1 MKNILYITYDGLLDP
16 VGRSQVLP
24 YLRGLSR
31 KGFNISVISFEK
43 KERIKTEKD
52 LNGLRAALERDKI
65 LWKPL
70 RYHRFPAL
78 PATVFDIFAG
88 YFSALSGLHKNDFR
102 IIHARGYISALMGV
116 LLKWTTGRKLIFDMR
131 GFWPD
136 EKVDARAWS
145 KDSMIYAL
153 FKKIERMLI
162 KESDEIVV
170 LTAAADKYLSR
181 DFPKAAVTVVP
192 CCVDTEL
199 FRQKPPGNIIPD
211 NANGRSILIYSGST
225 GTFYDLDGMASFF
238 KALKSRARSVFFWL
252 VTNSAIKD
260 VEGLMLK
267 FDIDRQDFAVTN
279 LDYREI
285 PFALSSSNL
294 SIMFYK
300 RNLSSSGCSPIKF
313 AESLACG
320 LPVVINSGVGDTGEI
335 VEREMVGTVVDTSSP
350 ENFEKA
356 VEKTL
361 GLLSEGKDLSQRC
374 RLAAKK
380 LFSLEHAVDKYS
392 MVYQRLS

>member
-24 YLRGLSR
+24 YLRGLSK
-31 KGFNISVISFEK
+31 KGFNISIISFEK

-52 LNGLRAALERDKI
+52 LNGLKAALERDKI

-70 RYHRFPAL
+70 RYHKFPTV
-78 PATVFDIFAG
+78 PATVLDIFSG
-88 YFSALSGLHKNDFR
+88 YLSGLYKNDLK
-102 IIHARGYISALMGV
+102 IVHARGYISALMGV

-136 EKVDARAWS
+136 EKVDAKAWS

-162 KESDEIVV
+162 RESDEIIV
-170 LTAAADKYLSR
+170 LTAAAEKYLSK
-181 DFPKAAVTVVP
+181 DFPKASITVVP

-199 FRQKPPGNIIPD
+199 FGQNPPGNIIPD
-211 NANGRSILIYSGST
+211 NAKGRSILIYLGST
-225 GTFYDLDGMASFF
+225 GTFYDLDGMAYFF
-238 KALKSRARSVFFWL
+238 KALKSRDRNAFFWL

-260 VEGLMLK
+260 VEDLMLK
-267 FDIDRQDFAVTN
+267 RGIDRQDFAVTN

-285 PFALSSSNL
+285 PFALSNSNL

-300 RNLSSSGCSPIKF
+300 RDLSSSGCSPIKF

-335 VEREMVGTVVDTSSP
+335 VERERVGTVVDTSSP

-361 GLLSEGKDLSQRC
+361 ELLSEGKDLSQRC

-380 LFSLEHAVDKYS
+380 LFSLELAVDKYS

>member
-24 YLRGLSR
+24 YLRGLSK

-43 KERIKTEKD
+43 KEREKD

-70 RYHRFPAL
+70 RYHKFPAL
-78 PATVFDIFAG
+78 SATVFDIFAG
-88 YFSALSGLHKNDFR
+88 YLSGLYKNDLR
-102 IIHARGYISALMGV
+102 IVHARGYISALMGV

-136 EKVDARAWS
+136 EKVDAKAWG
-145 KDSMIYAL
+145 KDSLIYAL

-162 KESDEIVV
+162 RESDEIIV
-170 LTAAADKYLSR
+170 LTAAAEKYLSK
-181 DFPKAAVTVVP
+181 DFPKAAVTVIP
-192 CCVDTEL
+192 CCADAEL
-199 FRQKPPGNIIPD
+199 FGQKPPGNILPD
-211 NANGRSILIYSGST
+211 NAKGRFILIYSGST
-225 GTFYDLDGMASFF
+225 GTFYDLDGMTSFF
-238 KALKSRARSVFFWL
+238 KALKSRDRSAFFWL
-252 VTNSAIKD
+252 VTNSAVKD
-260 VEGLMLK
+260 IEGLMLK
-267 FDIDRQDFAVTN
+267 RGIDRQDFAVTN

-285 PFALSSSNL
+285 PFALSNSNL

-300 RNLSSSGCSPIKF
+300 RNLSSSGCFPIKF

-335 VEREMVGTVVDTSSP
+335 VERERVGMVVDTSSP